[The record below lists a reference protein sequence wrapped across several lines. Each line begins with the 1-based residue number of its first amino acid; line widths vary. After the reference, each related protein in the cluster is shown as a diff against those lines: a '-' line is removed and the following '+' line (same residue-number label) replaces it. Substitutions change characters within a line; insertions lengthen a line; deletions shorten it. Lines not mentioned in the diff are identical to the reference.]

1 MKKFYFPLIVF
12 VALFVYYANQ
22 ACPTFYFWD
31 SAELTAAVLGNG
43 IPHPP
48 GFPVLLLLAKLWTAI
63 MPIDK
68 AYSLNLLSVFFA
80 SLGLTSWYLLGD
92 VFFSRVFSER
102 RKIETSILS
111 LLSALILGI
120 SFSFS
125 LQAVRFEV
133 YSFNF
138 ACFAVLAYLAVKMSI
153 AAKKNNAIIIPLFVL
168 IATAALGGHHFTI
181 ALAFP
186 GLLLLLYLHNRLK
199 IKHLFYFLAAGLIIL
214 IPIYYYIYFLAQKD
228 PILNWGAPSDW
239 SGFIDYFLLKE
250 FSTPLANL
258 APAHLAQNLGF
269 AVEVIVKQ
277 TGVLGFILGLWG
289 IIRMIRV
296 YPRITLP
303 IMAILIPNIFSLI
316 YFEDFFYDNYD
327 QHGYLLFSI
336 AIFALFTAAAT
347 GFLAEYL
354 IDRLGPK
361 MRIGNGGLRAVIMI
375 PLAVIVIFTPTMD
388 NLFSADLSRI
398 TAARDFAGLFL
409 EEIPDN
415 SILISSSYNTYFC
428 LLAYDA
434 SGYHDGNVFI
444 TNVYNWDHDWGRR
457 QTAARLR
464 LNASGISIRP
474 DFYRNLLNEIKD
486 ERPVYLE
493 FDKASA
499 SLIRYLKPAGLAY
512 KFSISDTS
520 GIDADLAAAEIEGY
534 YQLARKSRDVESIRT
549 WVLWFMNRGQF
560 FMKLGENDLANW
572 YFEVAEKIGSQAEI
586 E

>member
-1 MKKFYFPLIVF
+1 MKKIYFPLIVF
-12 VALFVYYANQ
+12 VASFVYYAIQ
-22 ACPTFYFWD
+22 SCPTFYFWD
-31 SAELTAAVLGNG
+31 SAELTAAVLGG
-43 IPHPP
+43 GVPHPP
-48 GFPVLLLLAKLWTAI
+48 GFPALLLLAKLWTAI
-63 MPIDK
+63 MPMDK
-68 AYSLNLLSVFFA
+68 AYSLNLLSAFFA
-80 SLGLTSWYLLGD
+80 SLGLTFWYLLGD
-92 VFFSRVFSER
+92 IFFGRVFSGR
-102 RKIETSILS
+102 RQFEITIFS

-138 ACFAVLAYLAVKMSI
+138 ACFAALAYLAVKLSI
-153 AAKKNNAIIIPLFVL
+153 DTKKNSAIIMPLFVL
-168 IATAALGGHHFTI
+168 TAIAALGGHHFTI

-186 GLLLLLYLHNRLK
+186 GLLLLLFLHNRHKL
-199 IKHLFYFLAAGLIIL
+199 KHLLYFLAAGLLIL
-214 IPIYYYIYFLAQKD
+214 IPIYYYIFFLAQKD

-250 FSTPLANL
+250 FSTPLTKL

-269 AVEVIVKQ
+269 AVEIIVKQ
-277 TGVLGFILGLWG
+277 TGVLGFVLGLWG
-289 IIRMIRV
+289 IIRLIRV

-303 IMAILIPNIFSLI
+303 LMAILIPNVFSII
-316 YFEDFFYDNYD
+316 YFEDFFFENYD

-354 IDRLGPK
+354 INRLGPK
-361 MRIGNGGLRAVIMI
+361 MRMGNGGPRVAFMIALAAIIIFSPAV
-375 PLAVIVIFTPTMD
+375 D

-409 EEIPDN
+409 EEVPDN

-434 SGYHDGNVFI
+434 AVKHEGNILI

-457 QTAARLR
+457 QTAARLS
-464 LNASGISIRP
+464 LNAAGISIRP

-486 ERPVYLE
+486 ERPVYVE

-499 SLIRYLKPAGLAY
+499 PLVKYLKPAGLAY

-520 GIDADLAAAEIEGY
+520 GIDADSAAAEIENY
-534 YQLARKSRDVESIRT
+534 YQLARKSRDLESIRI

-560 FMKLGENDLANW
+560 FMKLGENDLSNW

-586 E
+586 K